1 MNFSYSIAFKSIS
14 LSCTLNGFFTHTW
27 FCNVMRWSFGIYWS
41 TELCRSFNYETF
53 HYMISKKSHSLILPL
68 TSSKNSLSV
77 GKPPSSEWQIQVF
90 QNSHLHLTGRIFFL
104 KWQTHFIFEKCLPD
118 IQTWKKLFYITLSN
132 KKWHFLKNVP
142 MLIHSSNSCPRL
154 F

>member
-27 FCNVMRWSFGIYWS
+27 FCNVMRWSFGIYWC
-41 TELCRSFNYETF
+41 TELCRSFNYDTF
-53 HYMISKKSHSLILPL
+53 HYMMSKKSHSLILSL

-77 GKPPSSEWQIQVF
+77 GKPPSSEWQMQVF
-90 QNSHLHLTGRIFFL
+90 QNFHLHLTGRIFFL

-118 IQTWKKLFYITLSN
+118 IQTWKKLFYITLSS
-132 KKWHFLKNVP
+132 KKMAFLKKRTYVESQ
-142 MLIHSSNSCPRL
+142 LKQLSKA